1 MRKATRTI
9 VKHKNDHKSNCQSWK
24 WSQEQIAE
32 TLCYELDMR
41 PTSVDHWGTHLQRL
55 YVIEA
60 EKIGKKKERKPLP
73 CSWQCF
79 LGLISSK
86 EQRQSPWH
94 SPATPLGRNI
104 ELQRWDWSGVYFV
117 HSQWRDNLSLALEKK
132 HLIIFSSHL
141 ADVKVDSFLAQFLT
155 EVIQVEVD
163 QGVHLRQGFLLQCGC
178 EGVGYVLNT
187 HLLSKLEM

>member
-1 MRKATRTI
+1 MITRAI
-9 VKHKNDHKSNCQSWK
+9 VSHENDHKSK
-24 WSQEQIAE
+24 
-32 TLCYELDMR
+32 
-41 PTSVDHWGTHLQRL
+41 LQRRSVMNL
-55 YVIEA
+55 TCAQLRLIIEGPTW
-60 EKIGKKKERKPLP
+60 KDCMWLKQRKLVKKKRKPLP

-86 EQRQSPWH
+86 ERRQSPWH

-104 ELQRWDWSGVYFV
+104 ELQRWDWSAVYFV
-117 HSQWRDNLSLALEKK
+117 LSQWRDNLSLALEKE

-141 ADVKVDSFLAQFLT
+141 ADVKVDSFLAQFLA
-155 EVIQVEVD
+155 EVTQVEVD